1 MFKIALP
8 ILGVTSSVVA
18 EKFYCEQ
25 LGFRRAYAYRPNPEK
40 LDPYW
45 LGVIRDGAHLVLS
58 SFAGDGPPGT
68 RNVQLLVEDVAALQ
82 QEFTKA
88 GVDCGG
94 EIQDQSWGHLEFNAV
109 DPDGNRLNFAQE
121 KDG

>member
-18 EKFYCEQ
+18 EKFYCEK
-25 LGFRRAYAYRPNPEK
+25 LGFRRAYAYRPNPQE
-40 LDPYW
+40 LDPCW

-68 RNVQLLVEDVAALQ
+68 RNVQLLVDDVAALQ

-94 EIQDQSWGHLEFNAV
+94 EIQDQSWGTSGVQRRRPGREPA
-109 DPDGNRLNFAQE
+109 
-121 KDG
+121 